1 MVLDEAHAVKN
12 ASAARTVRLNRRAAA
27 HSRPFPAHLAQQS
40 FPMRLPLQSDCMPC
54 GYGCLVGKFRPMMT
68 ARCTW

>member
-12 ASAARTVRLNRRAAA
+12 ASAARTIRLNRRAAA
-27 HSRPFPAHLAQQS
+27 SYTPFPMFSRRRTQLHA
-40 FPMRLPLQSDCMPC
+40 CM
-54 GYGCLVGKFRPMMT
+54 GKSAGPMMT